1 MLKFVLVKM
10 CPLIRSLSTVE
21 PCMCHSFVGTY
32 VTFGVF
38 IYSLA
43 GLLIPIRLWVCL
55 QVSVISS
62 WRRMLGERELC
73 VLPSGERVVWEV
85 SLEWAIGEDTR
96 LGYMC

>member
-1 MLKFVLVKM
+1 M
-10 CPLIRSLSTVE
+10 
-21 PCMCHSFVGTY
+21 
-32 VTFGVF
+32 TFGVC

-43 GLLIPIRLWVCL
+43 GLFIPIRLWVCL

-85 SLEWAIGEDTR
+85 SLEWALGEDTL
-96 LGYMC
+96 LGYMTQLSNQVLINRTEGQIPTNP

>member
-1 MLKFVLVKM
+1 M
-10 CPLIRSLSTVE
+10 
-21 PCMCHSFVGTY
+21 
-32 VTFGVF
+32 TFGVCV
-38 IYSLA
+38 YSLA
-43 GLLIPIRLWVCL
+43 GLLIPIRVWVCL

-96 LGYMC
+96 LGYNVLKDCSKLY